1 MVAVIGGDALIPN
14 SALKSLEA
22 FIGVWQT
29 TGTHPY
35 LPGKTLVG
43 RTSFA
48 WHEGGAFVI
57 MHSEVDEPQIPS
69 GVAIIGSDD
78 VAGAWFML
86 YFDERGVSR
95 KYDVA
100 VAGDRLTWH
109 RDGPG
114 FSQRFTIA
122 VEDGVDRMSGHGEMS
137 RDGAPWEDDLSLSYQ
152 RIRP

>member
-1 MVAVIGGDALIPN
+1 MSLIGGEALMPN
-14 SALKSLEA
+14 PALKSFEG

-35 LPGKTLVG
+35 LPGKTLHG

-57 MHSEVDEPQIPS
+57 MRSEIDEAEIPS

-78 VAGAWFML
+78 AAGTYFMV

-95 KYDVA
+95 KYDITLTD
-100 VAGDRLTWH
+100 DRLTWH

-114 FSQRFTIA
+114 FSQRSTIA
-122 VEDGVDRMSGHGEMS
+122 FEDDVDRMSGRGEMS
-137 RDGAPWEDDLSLSYQ
+137 RDGAAWEDDLSLSYQ
-152 RIRP
+152 RIGS